1 MNAQSR
7 YKNAPA
13 LDFARE
19 CGIILLKGNAVVQRS
34 DLTTDQGFLDDDRLG
49 YEPSGHRAFTRKMYS
64 TMTAQI
70 KAQRLSSSCA
80 APPSAHRPWGRRGS
94 DRLQ

>member
-13 LDFARE
+13 LDLTRE

-70 KAQRLSSSCA
+70 KSSKAFFLMRST
-80 APPSAHRPWGRRGS
+80 SFRPQTVGKKRV
-94 DRLQ
+94 